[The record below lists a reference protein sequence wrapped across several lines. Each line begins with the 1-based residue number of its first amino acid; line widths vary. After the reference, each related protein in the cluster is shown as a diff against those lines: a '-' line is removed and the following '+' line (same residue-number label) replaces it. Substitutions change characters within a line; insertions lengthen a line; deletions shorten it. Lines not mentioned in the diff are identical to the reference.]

1 MLNHT
6 TARSRVVRI
15 VSILLAAVVAT
26 SACDT
31 VFAEDLPAP
40 SEPWLAEPGDW
51 AADFNEAQVAC
62 FNGSMS
68 ACDGI
73 WLSKR
78 VLSDTFLYNYGR
90 TCGGRVSLDE
100 LRRAGAFRLQGPS
113 LHCIEI
119 FRGHE

>member
-73 WLSKR
+73 WLSIP
-78 VLSDTFLYNYGR
+78 DAIAAMPDGQA
-90 TCGGRVSLDE
+90 
-100 LRRAGAFRLQGPS
+100 RADPRAIYWR
-113 LHCIEI
+113 
-119 FRGHE
+119 

>member
-1 MLNHT
+1 MFT
-6 TARSRVVRI
+6 IARRVAH
-15 VSILLAAVVAT
+15 ILAVPLTAVVFI
-26 SACDT
+26 SACYT
-31 VFAEDLPAP
+31 KALAEDLPAP
-40 SEPWLAEPGDW
+40 SEPLLAEPGDW

-73 WLSKR
+73 WLNKR

-100 LRRAGAFRLQGPS
+100 LRRAGAFRFQGPS
-113 LHCIEI
+113 LHCVEI
-119 FRGHE
+119 FPAQE